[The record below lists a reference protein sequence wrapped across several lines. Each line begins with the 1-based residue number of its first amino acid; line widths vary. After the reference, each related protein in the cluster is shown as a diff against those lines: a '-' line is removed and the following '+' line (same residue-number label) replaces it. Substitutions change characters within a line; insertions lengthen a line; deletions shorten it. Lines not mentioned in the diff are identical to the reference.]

1 MSSKHEDLKGAL
13 NETRRTAATYTG
25 EQTPPAPNKTGYEQ
39 NPEEEQQQKRKRQ
52 RRGEKLD
59 LISFACPPQLLKE
72 SRRLAHYR
80 QQTHST
86 LIQQIL
92 QEYIDAHREEIAA
105 FDAVYE
111 QLGKPLPNPNE

>member
-1 MSSKHEDLKGAL
+1 MATKKKDLAGAL
-13 NETRRTAATYTG
+13 NETRTAAATYT
-25 EQTPPAPNKTGYEQ
+25 EEPTAPEVTAYEQ
-39 NPEEEQQQKRKRQ
+39 NPEEEKQQKRKRQ

-59 LISFACPPQLLKE
+59 LISFACPPQLLTE

-80 QQTHST
+80 QQTHSS

-105 FDAVYE
+105 FDAVYA

>member
-1 MSSKHEDLKGAL
+1 MATKKKDLAGAL
-13 NETRRTAATYTG
+13 NETRTAAATYTG
-25 EQTPPAPNKTGYEQ
+25 EPTAPEATTAYVQ

>member
-1 MSSKHEDLKGAL
+1 MATKKKDLVGAL
-13 NETRRTAATYTG
+13 NETRTAAATYTG
-25 EQTPPAPNKTGYEQ
+25 EPTAPEATAYEQ

-52 RRGEKLD
+52 RRGEKLE

>member
-1 MSSKHEDLKGAL
+1 MAIKKEQLKTELENASTPAGTYKDDGTQ
-13 NETRRTAATYTG
+13 ETQ
-25 EQTPPAPNKTGYEQ
+25 E
-39 NPEEEQQQKRKRQ
+39 KRKRQ

-105 FDAVYE
+105 FDAVYK